1 MSEAAKFATWKIM
14 SKRLNVNSFSRFCIF
29 RRLLF
34 LFVFIFNTIN
44 HNVSVITSQLSTSS
58 TSPLPTQSSLLLF
71 SYLGNIQMGHA
82 NISRVPTFLVYHKL
96 QDIFYAEHFLFLI
109 FLISISDARCQRT
122 TGLTNLANSS
132 FSSSI
137 VASLASTTGTCLT

>member
-34 LFVFIFNTIN
+34 LFVFIFHIIN
-44 HNVSVITSQLSTSS
+44 HNVSVITFS

-82 NISRVPTFLVYHKL
+82 NISRVPTFIVYHKL

>member
-82 NISRVPTFLVYHKL
+82 NILRVPTFFMLN
-96 QDIFYAEHFLFLI
+96 ISCFLFLI

>member
-1 MSEAAKFATWKIM
+1 MHPCQELDLKMSEAAKFATWKIM

-82 NISRVPTFLVYHKL
+82 NISRVPTFIVYHKL
-96 QDIFYAEHFLFLI
+96 QDIFYAEHFLFP
-109 FLISISDARCQRT
+109 FPHISNLYFGCQM
-122 TGLTNLANSS
+122 LENSR
-132 FSSSI
+132 
-137 VASLASTTGTCLT
+137 LD

>member
-82 NISRVPTFLVYHKL
+82 NISRVPTFFMLN
-96 QDIFYAEHFLFLI
+96 ISCFLFLI

>member
-1 MSEAAKFATWKIM
+1 MSIHFRDFAFSGDYYSYLYSYSTPSITM
-14 SKRLNVNSFSRFCIF
+14 SLSSHHSYPHLPLHHYQHSPVFSYSLIWGTF
-29 RRLLF
+29 RW
-34 LFVFIFNTIN
+34 VMQ
-44 HNVSVITSQLSTSS
+44 TSLEC
-58 TSPLPTQSSLLLF
+58 PLLLF
-71 SYLGNIQMGHA
+71 ITSYKTFFML
-82 NISRVPTFLVYHKL
+82 NISC
-96 QDIFYAEHFLFLI
+96 FLFLI